1 MFSALFIRFI
11 GFESNI
17 GMVSSILFGAIIC
30 CSSAIAGDN
39 MQDLK
44 TGYLLNA
51 TPWKQQ
57 VMQIIGVVSSALT
70 ITFVLNVL
78 HTAYGIGS
86 PTLRAPQ
93 ANLMKAVVEGV
104 FNESLPWNW
113 IYMGIVIGLIII
125 ILDII
130 QEQRKSSF
138 RFPVLAVAVGIYLPI
153 SLSVPIFIGS
163 IISANSTD
171 IIFVVVGRALQ
182 GGGAISAVLMAF
194 LADSVSEQSRAKAN
208 AFVGFQI
215 GLAFM
220 ISLIIGPIITSSA
233 GLSGLFWV
241 IGLLSIVA
249 ILIVFTLPYAKPI
262 KYYSLSIATFSE
274 VLNPK
279 LLRLDFSI
287 FSLHMIL
294 SSGFIVM
301 PLLIVENNIVT
312 MADNWQLYIPAMLFS
327 FIGMLPL
334 IILSEKY
341 KKTTSILL
349 FCIAILILSQGMF
362 FTLNL
367 NFSVFL
373 VILTIFFVAFNSIE
387 AILPS
392 LLSRT
397 ASISKRGLAMGIFS
411 TSQFLGTFFGGA
423 IGGLI
428 YNIYDL
434 NSVFLLTIFVAII
447 WWFIMIAFP
456 HKVETLQE

>member
-1 MFSALFIRFI
+1 MNSTERLFTFKVSLIMWVRMLGLFMLFPVMSVYASEYDNSSPIMIGLAIGIYGLTQALFQIPFGYFSDRY
-11 GFESNI
+11 GRKPLL
-17 GMVSSILFGAIIC
+17 IL
-30 CSSAIAGDN
+30 
-39 MQDLK
+39 
-44 TGYLLNA
+44 
-51 TPWKQQ
+51 
-57 VMQIIGVVSSALT
+57 
-70 ITFVLNVL
+70 
-78 HTAYGIGS
+78 
-86 PTLRAPQ
+86 
-93 ANLMKAVVEGV
+93 
-104 FNESLPWNW
+104 
-113 IYMGIVIGLIII
+113 GLC
-125 ILDII
+125 
-130 QEQRKSSF
+130 
-138 RFPVLAVAVGIYLPI
+138 
-153 SLSVPIFIGS
+153 IFLIGS
-163 IISANSTD
+163 ILSANSTD
-171 IIFVVVGRALQ
+171 IVFIVVGRALQ

-194 LADSVSEQSRAKAN
+194 LADSVSEQSRTKAN
-208 AFVGFQI
+208 AFIGFQI

-220 ISLIIGPIITSSA
+220 LSLIIGPIITSST

-249 ILIVFTLPYAKPI
+249 ILIVFTLPYARPI
-262 KYYSLSIATFSE
+262 KYYSLSIASFKE
-274 VLNPK
+274 VLKPK

-301 PLLIVENNIVT
+301 PLLIVKNNIVT
-312 MADNWQLYIPAMLFS
+312 MFDNWQLYIPAMLFS

-341 KKTTSILL
+341 EKTKPILL

-373 VILTIFFVAFNSIE
+373 AILTIFFVAFNSIE

-397 ASISKRGLAMGIFS
+397 ASTSKRGLAMGIFS

-428 YNIYDL
+428 YNIYDI
-434 NSVFLLTIFVAII
+434 NSVFLMSIIVAII
-447 WWFIMIAFP
+447 WWFIMIAYP
-456 HKVETLQE
+456 HNLEKLKE